1 MSTNTG
7 KDLED
12 SFGDA
17 VDYSVFCQILE
28 MDDDPDD
35 REFSTSICYGF
46 FEQAEETFERM
57 GLAITEGELRQINE
71 LAHFLKNSSATIG
84 IVKVQK
90 GCEKIQHYG
99 MNEDLDG
106 SPEPNSELCLRRIV
120 EALEDVKADYSY
132 AERKIKA
139 FYSNPEVE

>member
-1 MSTNTG
+1 M
-7 KDLED
+7 
-12 SFGDA
+12 
-17 VDYSVFCQILE
+17 
-28 MDDDPDD
+28 
-35 REFSTSICYGF
+35 
-46 FEQAEETFERM
+46 
-57 GLAITEGELRQINE
+57 
-71 LAHFLKNSSATIG
+71 
-84 IVKVQK
+84 QK

-106 SPEPNSELCLRRIV
+106 SPEPDSELCLRRIV